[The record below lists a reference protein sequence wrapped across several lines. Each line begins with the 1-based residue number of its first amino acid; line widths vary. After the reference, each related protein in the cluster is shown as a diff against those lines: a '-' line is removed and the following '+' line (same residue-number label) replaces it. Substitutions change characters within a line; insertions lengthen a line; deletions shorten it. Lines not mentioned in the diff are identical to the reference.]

1 MYNKSIIMGRMVADP
16 ELRKT
21 ESGISNCR
29 FSVAVQEDYKN
40 KDGSRDVDYIICVA
54 WRQTAEFV
62 TRYFKKGQPIL
73 IDGKLKS
80 RTYDKEGQKH
90 YETYIKVAE
99 VRFAGGSSTN
109 NISDSSDSPS
119 ELPDLSDFEEI
130 LSQEDEIF

>member
-1 MYNKSIIMGRMVADP
+1 MYNKAIIMGRMVSDP
-16 ELRKT
+16 ELRQT

-40 KDGSRDVDYIICVA
+40 KDGSRDVDFITCVA

-99 VRFAGGSSTN
+99 VRFAGGNTN
-109 NISDSSDSPS
+109 NSSDSPVA
-119 ELPDLSDFEEI
+119 ENNTILSDFEEI
-130 LSQEDEIF
+130 LTEEMF

>member
-16 ELRKT
+16 ELRQT
-21 ESGISNCR
+21 EIGISNCR

-40 KDGSRDVDYIICVA
+40 KDGSRDVDYITCVA

-80 RTYDKEGQKH
+80 RTYEKDGQKH
-90 YETYIKVAE
+90 YETYIKVEE
-99 VRFAGGSSTN
+99 VRFAGGNSTN
-109 NISDSSDSPS
+109 NNSDNNTPPP
-119 ELPDLSDFEEI
+119 ELSDLSDFEEI
-130 LSQEDEIF
+130 LSQENEIF

>member
-1 MYNKSIIMGRMVADP
+1 MYNKAIIMGRMVSDP
-16 ELRKT
+16 ELRQT

-40 KDGSRDVDYIICVA
+40 KDGSRDVDFITCVA

-99 VRFAGGSSTN
+99 VRFAGGNTN
-109 NISDSSDSPS
+109 NSSDSPVA
-119 ELPDLSDFEEI
+119 ENDTILSDFEEI
-130 LSQEDEIF
+130 LTEEMI

>member
-54 WRQTAEFV
+54 WRQTAEFL

-80 RTYDKEGQKH
+80 RTYEKEGQKH

>member
-1 MYNKSIIMGRMVADP
+1 MYNKSIIMGRLVADP

-54 WRQTAEFV
+54 WRQTAEFL

-80 RTYDKEGQKH
+80 RTYEKEGQKH

-109 NISDSSDSPS
+109 NIGDSSASPS

>member
-1 MYNKSIIMGRMVADP
+1 MYNKAIIMGRMVSDP
-16 ELRKT
+16 ELRQT

-40 KDGSRDVDYIICVA
+40 KDGSRDVDFITCVA

-99 VRFAGGSSTN
+99 VRFAGGNTN
-109 NISDSSDSPS
+109 NSSDSPVA
-119 ELPDLSDFEEI
+119 ENDTIFSDFEEI
-130 LSQEDEIF
+130 LTEEMF

>member
-1 MYNKSIIMGRMVADP
+1 MYNKAIIMGRMVSDP
-16 ELRKT
+16 ELRQT

-40 KDGSRDVDYIICVA
+40 KDGSRDVDFITCVA

-109 NISDSSDSPS
+109 NINDSSDSPS

>member
-1 MYNKSIIMGRMVADP
+1 MYNKSIIMGRLVADP

-40 KDGSRDVDYIICVA
+40 KDGSRDVDYITCVA

-73 IDGKLKS
+73 IDGKIKS
-80 RTYDKEGQKH
+80 RTYEKEGQKH

-109 NISDSSDSPS
+109 NNSDSNTPPP
-119 ELPDLSDFEEI
+119 ELSDLSDFEEL
-130 LSQEDEIF
+130 LSQEKELF

>member
-1 MYNKSIIMGRMVADP
+1 MYNKSIIMGRLVADP

-54 WRQTAEFV
+54 WRQTAEFL

-73 IDGKLKS
+73 IDGNLKS
-80 RTYDKEGQKH
+80 RTYEKEGQKH

-99 VRFAGGSSTN
+99 VRFAGGNNTN
-109 NISDSSDSPS
+109 NIGDSSASPS

>member
-1 MYNKSIIMGRMVADP
+1 MYNKAIIMGRMVSDP
-16 ELRKT
+16 ELRQT

-40 KDGSRDVDYIICVA
+40 KDGSRDVDFITCVA

-80 RTYDKEGQKH
+80 RTYEKEGQKH

-99 VRFAGGSSTN
+99 ARFAGGNTN
-109 NISDSSDSPS
+109 NSSDSPVA
-119 ELPDLSDFEEI
+119 ENDTILSDFEEI
-130 LSQEDEIF
+130 LTEEMI

>member
-1 MYNKSIIMGRMVADP
+1 MYNKSIIMGRLVADP

-54 WRQTAEFV
+54 WRQTAEFL

-80 RTYDKEGQKH
+80 RTYEKEGQKH

>member
-1 MYNKSIIMGRMVADP
+1 MYNKAIIMGRMVSDP
-16 ELRKT
+16 ELRQT

-40 KDGSRDVDYIICVA
+40 KDGSRDVDFITCVA

-99 VRFAGGSSTN
+99 VRFAGGNTN
-109 NISDSSDSPS
+109 NSSDSPVA
-119 ELPDLSDFEEI
+119 ENDTILSDFEEI
-130 LSQEDEIF
+130 LTEEML

>member
-1 MYNKSIIMGRMVADP
+1 MYNKSIIMGRLTADP

>member
-1 MYNKSIIMGRMVADP
+1 MYNKAIIMGRMVSDP
-16 ELRKT
+16 ELRQT

-40 KDGSRDVDYIICVA
+40 KDGSRDVDFITCVA

-80 RTYDKEGQKH
+80 RTYEKEGQKH

-99 VRFAGGSSTN
+99 VRFAGGNTN
-109 NISDSSDSPS
+109 NSSDSAVA
-119 ELPDLSDFEEI
+119 EDDTILSDFEEI
-130 LSQEDEIF
+130 LTEEMF